1 CLSGRALDSSQPQ
14 EGSVWIYSDLTAQ
27 KQGRERLRLVTS
39 VFESAAEGIVITDPD
54 QVILAINPAFSEITG
69 YSAEEALGRKP
80 NLIQS
85 GRHDAAFFQQIWQA
99 LEQDGKWHGEIWNRR
114 KNGEV
119 YPELLSI
126 SAVKDQAGCVTHYVG
141 VFTDITAIKDF
152 ERQLIF
158 LAHHDPLTELPNRI
172 LFNDRLTQGILH
184 AARHNTRL
192 AVLFIDLDHFKN
204 INDTLGHQLGDQL
217 LKMVAEELRKT
228 IRACDTLARLGGD
241 EFILLIEDLG
251 GNQDATMVA
260 CKLLAVFEKAFFL
273 AEHEIHISASIGISY
288 YPADGQ
294 DCDEL
299 VKNADAAMYEAKAK
313 GRNNYHRYAKEMTAH
328 ALDRLRLEA
337 MLRRSV
343 KNDELL
349 VHFQP
354 QVDMAHGTL
363 IGAEALV
370 RWNHPILGLIPPGKF
385 IPLAEETGFIVTLGE
400 WVLRESCAKL
410 QAWHAAGYRIDS
422 ISVNFSIRQFECGD
436 MTGLIEAVL
445 AENGLPPEC
454 LEMEITESFII
465 KAEDAFRFLEDLR
478 ALGVHL
484 AVDDFGTGYSSLM
497 YLKRLPI
504 QRLKIDRSFVADIG
518 RDANNEAIIRAIIML
533 A

>member
-1 CLSGRALDSSQPQ
+1 ML
-14 EGSVWIYSDLTAQ
+14 IYF
-27 KQGRERLRLVTS
+27 LV
-39 VFESAAEGIVITDPD
+39 
-54 QVILAINPAFSEITG
+54 
-69 YSAEEALGRKP
+69 
-80 NLIQS
+80 
-85 GRHDAAFFQQIWQA
+85 
-99 LEQDGKWHGEIWNRR
+99 
-114 KNGEV
+114 
-119 YPELLSI
+119 
-126 SAVKDQAGCVTHYVG
+126 
-141 VFTDITAIKDF
+141 
-152 ERQLIF
+152 
-158 LAHHDPLTELPNRI
+158 
-172 LFNDRLTQGILH
+172 
-184 AARHNTRL
+184 
-192 AVLFIDLDHFKN
+192 
-204 INDTLGHQLGDQL
+204 
-217 LKMVAEELRKT
+217 
-228 IRACDTLARLGGD
+228 
-241 EFILLIEDLG
+241 
-251 GNQDATMVA
+251 
-260 CKLLAVFEKAFFL
+260 
-273 AEHEIHISASIGISY
+273 
-288 YPADGQ
+288 
-294 DCDEL
+294 
-299 VKNADAAMYEAKAK
+299 
-313 GRNNYHRYAKEMTAH
+313 YHRYAKEMTAH

-370 RWNHPILGLIPPGKF
+370 RWNHPIRGLIPPGKF

-400 WVLRESCAKL
+400 WVLRKSCAKL

-533 A
+533 AKNLGLSVIAEGVETEAQAAFLLREGCSHAQGYYFGRPLPEDEFVARWLSG

>member
-1 CLSGRALDSSQPQ
+1 
-14 EGSVWIYSDLTAQ
+14 
-27 KQGRERLRLVTS
+27 
-39 VFESAAEGIVITDPD
+39 
-54 QVILAINPAFSEITG
+54 
-69 YSAEEALGRKP
+69 
-80 NLIQS
+80 
-85 GRHDAAFFQQIWQA
+85 
-99 LEQDGKWHGEIWNRR
+99 DGKWHGEIWNRR

-126 SAVKDQAGCVTHYVG
+126 SAVKDQAGCLTHYVG

-299 VKNADAAMYEAKAK
+299 VKNADAAMY
-313 GRNNYHRYAKEMTAH
+313 
-328 ALDRLRLEA
+328 
-337 MLRRSV
+337 
-343 KNDELL
+343 
-349 VHFQP
+349 
-354 QVDMAHGTL
+354 
-363 IGAEALV
+363 
-370 RWNHPILGLIPPGKF
+370 
-385 IPLAEETGFIVTLGE
+385 
-400 WVLRESCAKL
+400 
-410 QAWHAAGYRIDS
+410 
-422 ISVNFSIRQFECGD
+422 
-436 MTGLIEAVL
+436 
-445 AENGLPPEC
+445 
-454 LEMEITESFII
+454 
-465 KAEDAFRFLEDLR
+465 
-478 ALGVHL
+478 
-484 AVDDFGTGYSSLM
+484 
-497 YLKRLPI
+497 
-504 QRLKIDRSFVADIG
+504 
-518 RDANNEAIIRAIIML
+518 
-533 A
+533 